1 MQPTGEYADL
11 ETNRDGEYTDYV
23 YKNQYSVVA
32 EGRALTG
39 VKTYDGYY
47 LSFAEGYLCDEINH
61 YETLTYGGESQYVI
75 RETNGSKDAVLKSG
89 FSIQKV
95 VSTTGP
101 GTPAPKLEGAGF
113 TVYRIWDLSKVDE
126 FQKNADGTYNV
137 QSILDAYRKDNYDNN
152 TAKYDFTGEGAAV
165 ARMYESDKALVEEYN
180 ATLTAAYDFANG
192 QGDGWVPTQ
201 NTNEYRLSELF
212 TNEEGVI
219 RVTGLP
225 YGQYLVDCG
234 QQRAAER
241 HVPAGRQRNHT
252 QQFLPDLQR
261 AERGTGRLPAAHQDR
276 HRDRQAGQDCRHRV
290 PDLSNSGGRGGR
302 THRDARPGFRECH
315 RQDFYLLYRC
325 GRLPQD
331 TRKAAAG
338 SLPRRGNRR
347 SRRFLQ

>member
-1 MQPTGEYADL
+1 M
-11 ETNRDGEYTDYV
+11 
-23 YKNQYSVVA
+23 
-32 EGRALTG
+32 
-39 VKTYDGYY
+39 
-47 LSFAEGYLCDEINH
+47 
-61 YETLTYGGESQYVI
+61 
-75 RETNGSKDAVLKSG
+75 
-89 FSIQKV
+89 
-95 VSTTGP
+95 
-101 GTPAPKLEGAGF
+101 
-113 TVYRIWDLSKVDE
+113 DE

-225 YGQYLVDCG
+225 YGQYLVVETTVPAGCIPVRPVCGDCG

-261 AERGTGRLPAAHQDR
+261 AERGTGRLPAASSRSTPRPASRSRLPAPRSKIYRILEDGAEELIEMPDPDSGNATAKTSTFYTDADGYLKTPEKLPLGRYRVVEIEGPEGFFNDEQYNVVFELTSERVWQVEGNATDDMDDYILTEEYSNHETLGQLTIRKVRQRPDRTRGRPVPVRTGQSSRGHLRNPCPRR
-276 HRDRQAGQDCRHRV
+276 HRPWRPPGHAVVCRRRLSRQ
-290 PDLSNSGGRGGR
+290 P
-302 THRDARPGFRECH
+302 
-315 RQDFYLLYRC
+315 
-325 GRLPQD
+325 
-331 TRKAAAG
+331 
-338 SLPRRGNRR
+338 
-347 SRRFLQ
+347 